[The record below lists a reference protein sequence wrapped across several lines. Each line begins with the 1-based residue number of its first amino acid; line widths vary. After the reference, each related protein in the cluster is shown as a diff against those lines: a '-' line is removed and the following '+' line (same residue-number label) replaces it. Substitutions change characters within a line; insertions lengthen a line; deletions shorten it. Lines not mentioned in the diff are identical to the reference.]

1 MFFLKKKSF
10 LTLAYQND
18 TKTKKKKFK
27 QKKYLKNSNWNTVP
41 NTMWSADWFYTGSL
55 SFIYRRYLK
64 LLFSSSHWS
73 GRNITYVETILLDF
87 WLSSIAF
94 TFIFTRVINL
104 IFFVIW
110 PNSIYPFIFSYFLKI
125 DGGHFKE
132 QFLLFVCPFTLHF

>member
-1 MFFLKKKSF
+1 MLQKHKKIQ
-10 LTLAYQND
+10 A
-18 TKTKKKKFK
+18 
-27 QKKYLKNSNWNTVP
+27 KKYLKNSDWNAVP

-55 SFIYRRYLK
+55 SLIYRRYLK

-73 GRNITYVETILLDF
+73 GRNITYVETVLLDF

-104 IFFVIW
+104 KFFLASVIW

-125 DGGHFKE
+125 NGGHFKE
-132 QFLLFVCPFTLHF
+132 QFVLFVCPFTLHF